1 MAPLAP
7 EERRTAIIAATLP
20 LLRAEGLHVS
30 TRRIA
35 ECAGVAEGTLFRVF
49 PDKAALLAAALT
61 QAFDHAPTVAALRA
75 LGGVPDL
82 RFRLKT
88 AVKVLAQRFRE
99 NMPLMMAMRTG
110 GLPPGVCLP
119 DSRDG
124 FPRVVDALAE
134 LIAPDQHR
142 LRMPAGTVASMITSM
157 IMFSNRTENLPVEEV
172 VSVVLD
178 GVLHPEIKEEPPC

>member
-1 MAPLAP
+1 M
-7 EERRTAIIAATLP
+7 
-20 LLRAEGLHVS
+20 S